1 MQLFQYDRL
10 ESKYSNEENIMDGLL
25 NELQSNKQAILNF
38 ETETTES
45 KQETE
50 NCNKMTE
57 SKKEETENCNEM
69 TETSKEETE
78 RQCYTVTQINSM
90 IEESL
95 QSIGYIW
102 VEGEITELT
111 SSTKGH
117 IYITLKD
124 SQDLN
129 SKTNQIRVTVWN
141 FIAHK
146 LSLSLKIGDKIQ
158 IYGCIT
164 IYASQ
169 YNMTAKIIDMC
180 GEGKLWQ
187 EYLLMKHELQ
197 KLGYFDKSHKKKI
210 PFLPRIIGIVTSKNG
225 AAIKDILNNLL
236 NRFPNVHVMIFD
248 VPVQGKGA
256 AEEIAKM
263 IDWINQIDLG
273 IQVLIIGRGG
283 GSIEDLWA
291 FNEKVVADAIFNS
304 NIPILSAVGHE
315 RDHLI
320 SDEVADDFAITPT
333 HAAEKI
339 IPKLQDLEQCLNQQ
353 QDKLQKAICNFLC
366 TKKTQLDGLEHHRA
380 LSKPQNDVI
389 YYKQKLN
396 EIEQK
401 LPYLL
406 RDTIQ
411 TRIQFLSDQERKL
424 QRFQPTEKV
433 KSLQEQLFYLE
444 KQLIQCTLKKQEDA
458 KNQLQNYQ
466 YRLEALNPYAVL
478 GRGYNI
484 TYSQDGKLITHKE
497 QVHKGDFIWT
507 RMENTWIKSQVLDT
521 GDNPK

>member
-1 MQLFQYDRL
+1 MDSLFNEVQ
-10 ESKYSNEENIMDGLL
+10 SK
-25 NELQSNKQAILNF
+25 QTILNF
-38 ETETTES
+38 DTETTKETDTS
-45 KQETE
+45 KETIE
-50 NCNKMTE
+50 AKKEIAEQQNCNEKTE
-57 SKKEETENCNEM
+57 TKKEETDNSNE
-69 TETSKEETE
+69 TEEPSKEE
-78 RQCYTVTQINSM
+78 RQCYTVTEINSM

-95 QSIGYIW
+95 QAIGSIW

-124 SQDLN
+124 SQN
-129 SKTNQIRVTVWN
+129 TASKTNQIRVTVWN
-141 FIAHK
+141 FIAQK

-187 EYLLMKHELQ
+187 EYLMMKHELQ
-197 KLGYFDKSHKKKI
+197 KLGYFDKAHKKKM
-210 PFLPRIIGIVTSKNG
+210 PFLPKTIGIVTSKNG

-291 FNEKVVADAIFNS
+291 FNEKVVADAIYNS

-353 QDKLQKAICNFLC
+353 QDKLQKAIFNFIC

-406 RDTIQ
+406 RDTIK
-411 TRIQFLSDQERKL
+411 TKIQFLSDQERKL

-444 KQLIQCTLKKQEDA
+444 KQLIQFTIKRQEDA

-466 YRLEALNPYAVL
+466 YRLDALNPYAVL

-484 TYSQDGKLITHKE
+484 TYSQDGKLITNKE